1 MLQLAVNF
9 RLFLYTVFDVQQN
22 CDDCSHR
29 DCEEKHPPKRFVVCV
44 KNSTEDKCHH
54 KMPNEVDKKF
64 HNVFI
69 FFNRLTFIGFFLYYK
84 DTAFSLICKTFF
96 TFF

>member
-84 DTAFSLICKTFF
+84 DNTLF
-96 TFF
+96 